1 MHDGRN
7 RRAGGVSLRIC
18 VHSQAPAGERS
29 VTKHRFASPAQRLFL
44 VAAILVAAV
53 PSFAQDPAPAAPPA
67 APKEDLSQSQ
77 LQLLRDFERFEKSLY
92 DVAEYSRR
100 TDPEQSELLYRA
112 RSQSQEQRILE
123 EMRLLSDSLKPQSG
137 GKVVIG
143 DSPEK
148 QAEVIARLQT
158 LLKVLQSADERDR
171 LQREI
176 ERIQDLLKGTNA
188 LIGKQRDVRSD
199 TGRGGDQK
207 QLSERERKL
216 IEEAEKL
223 AQKIDRQDAERRGES
238 PGSKSGE
245 KKDDGKEG
253 DSKPGEPKPGEKPED
268 GKPSDQKPGGEEK
281 PGEKGAEKDESRTD
295 PKAPMKSGD
304 GKDSKPGEKSDDKPM
319 EGTPGPDQK
328 QGDQKPGDQKPE
340 EKKPTEEKK
349 STDQKPMEGQ
359 PPQEGRSQDQPSKSQ
374 DGKPP
379 EPGQPQQGQKPQKGQ
394 QPQELGEQKP
404 GQQQSPQQQGE
415 QPPEEGDQKTPGR
428 EELEQAR
435 EQMQRALEEL
445 DKQNRDGSSEAQQRA
460 LAELEKVK
468 ARLEAILRQ
477 LREEEDE
484 LLLAS
489 LEARFQKL
497 RKAQMQVNV
506 ETVRLAKTAAEDRSR
521 HDDRAVALSRDEN
534 EIVVDAEKALSLLKE
549 EGSSVAFPEAIEQM
563 RDNMVAVGRR
573 LNSGDTGSTTQVIEE
588 LIVET
593 LDEMILAMQQ
603 EMEKKKDKDRQNQ
616 QQQQQQQQDDEQA
629 LINELAELKMI
640 RSLQNQIN
648 RLTREIGREL
658 EGEQAS
664 DPDLRKMTEDLS
676 RRQKRLQQ
684 ATYDMATGKNK

>member
-1 MHDGRN
+1 MYDGRKT
-7 RRAGGVSLRIC
+7 RAADLCIPGNHRDGVHR
-18 VHSQAPAGERS
+18 PRS
-29 VTKHRFASPAQRLFL
+29 ATIRLLL
-44 VAAILVAAV
+44 VALALLPAA
-53 PSFAQDPAPAAPPA
+53 SLHAQDPAPATPPPA
-67 APKEDLSQSQ
+67 APKEDLSQAQ

-100 TDPEQSELLYRA
+100 TDPEQAELLYRA

-188 LIGKQRDVRSD
+188 LIGKQRDLRSD

-216 IEEAEKL
+216 LEEAGKL

-238 PGSKSGE
+238 PESKPAE
-245 KKDDGKEG
+245 EKEG
-253 DSKPGEPKPGEKPED
+253 GQEGDARPDESKPGEKPED
-268 GKPSDQKPGGEEK
+268 GKPSDQKPGTEDK
-281 PGEKGAEKDESRTD
+281 PGEKGAPQDDSRTD
-295 PKAPMKSGD
+295 PKDPMKSGD
-304 GKDSKPGEKSDDKPM
+304 GKESKPGEKPKDGD
-319 EGTPGPDQK
+319 PGQE
-328 QGDQKPGDQKPE
+328 QKPGEQKPTT
-340 EKKPTEEKK
+340 PM
-349 STDQKPMEGQ
+349 DQKPMDGQ
-359 PPQEGRSQDQPSKSQ
+359 PQPGQPQDQPSKPQ
-374 DGKPP
+374 DSKPS
-379 EPGQPQQGQKPQKGQ
+379 EAGRPQQGQKPQKGQ
-394 QPQELGEQKP
+394 QPQELGEQKS
-404 GQQQSPQQQGE
+404 GQQPQQPQQNE
-415 QPPEEGDQKTPGR
+415 PPPEGEKKTPGR

-445 DKQNRDGSSEAQQRA
+445 DRQNREGSSEAQQQA

-521 HDDRAVALSRDEN
+521 HDDRAVALGRDEN

-563 RDNMVAVGRR
+563 RDNMVAVAGR
-573 LNSGDTGSTTQVIEE
+573 LNKGDTGSTTQVIEE

-664 DPDLRKMTEDLS
+664 DPDLRKMTDDLS